1 MTCAIT
7 LFKRTRSTVR
17 NESYKRRWQSQV
29 LSPFSH
35 LNEVQKPQTVK
46 ISTGNNEC
54 PNVQTSHPLFIRVV
68 TWVLQLTPLTKERER
83 QREPE
88 RDERDGA
95 RLSGNFFWRFLGAEN
110 ILFGSLEILEGQ
122 SVLKTKSLLNV
133 SNVYLTIDGIHRRIL
148 EIFRNIFDFFR

>member
-29 LSPFSH
+29 LAPFSH
-35 LNEVQKPQTVK
+35 PNEVQKPQTVK

-68 TWVLQLTPLTKERER
+68 TWVLQLTPLTKERE
-83 QREPE
+83 PE

-95 RLSGNFFWRFLGAEN
+95 RWSAMERDYPAIFFG
-110 ILFGSLEILEGQ
+110 
-122 SVLKTKSLLNV
+122 
-133 SNVYLTIDGIHRRIL
+133 
-148 EIFRNIFDFFR
+148 DF